1 MDFSYTPEQEAL
13 RGLAR
18 QVLDDH
24 ATVQRLV
31 HVEADPERIDRVLWQ
46 ALGRA
51 GLLGVCIPEEH
62 GGSGLGLADVCI
74 LLEEVG
80 RAVAPVPV
88 LSTLVLGALPVAEFG
103 SAEQKSRLLPG
114 VASGDCVLTAA
125 LTEPNTRDLTA
136 PTTRA
141 VAEDGAWVLDGVKI
155 CVPAAAGAAAVLVPA
170 STDAGVGI
178 FLVDPHDPAVRLEP
192 MEITTREIQYRMTLG
207 EVRVLASE
215 CLGSVAEGGHILRWL
230 VDRATVALCA
240 MQVGV
245 CEQALRMTAEHTS
258 TRQQFDRPLAAFQAV
273 AQRAADAYIDTEA
286 IRLTTQAATWA
297 LSTGE
302 PAHREIAVA
311 KFWAADGG
319 QRVVH
324 AAQHLHGGVGV
335 DLTYPLHRYFVWAKQ
350 IELSLGGATDQLL
363 RLGAILAGEAA

>member
-1 MDFSYTPEQEAL
+1 VDFSYTSDQEAL
-13 RGLAR
+13 RSLAR
-18 QVLDDH
+18 QVLKDH
-24 ATVQRLV
+24 ATPERLER
-31 HVEADPERIDRVLWQ
+31 VEADPDRVDRTLWQ

-51 GLLGVCIPEEH
+51 GLLGVCIPETH
-62 GGSGLGLADVCI
+62 GGSGLGFAEVCI

-80 RAVAPVPV
+80 RTVAPVPV

-103 SAEQKSRLLPG
+103 SAEQRARLLPG
-114 VASGDCVLTAA
+114 VAGGDTILTAA
-125 LTEPNTRDLTA
+125 LTEPNNRDVTA
-136 PTTRA
+136 PVTRA
-141 VAEDGAWVLDGVKI
+141 VSEDGTWTLDGVKI
-155 CVPAAAGAAAVLVPA
+155 CVPTAADAATVLVPA
-170 STDAGVGI
+170 TTDAGVGM
-178 FLVDPHDPAVRLEP
+178 FLVDPRDPAVRLQR
-192 MEITTREIQYRMTLG
+192 MEITTREVQYRMTLDS
-207 EVRVLASE
+207 VRVPASDS
-215 CLGSVAEGGHILRWL
+215 LGPVAEGGQVLRWL

-273 AQRAADAYIDTEA
+273 AQRAADAYVDTEA
-286 IRLTTQAATWA
+286 IRLTTQAAISA

-335 DLTYPLHRYFVWAKQ
+335 DLTFPLHRYFVWAKQ
-350 IELSLGGATDQLL
+350 IELTLGGATDQLL